1 MKNTTMRGAIGI
13 LSLLLVAVLST
24 GFATWRCEAQTSNH
38 IVINEVEQNP
48 PGDDNA
54 PGAEWVELFN
64 SLTRSV
70 NLSGWNVT
78 ATRGT
83 PRTIS
88 LTANLSIAAG
98 GYLIIN
104 RTGQWL
110 ENEYEVV
117 VLTNPLGVEI
127 DRTRNMTDTSD
138 DARAWARVPNGRD
151 FDQDSDW
158 NLQQST
164 KGFSNNRISPSTVE
178 SWDFKPHLW
187 ILNKAY
193 RLLPREIQDVW
204 QYYPIELAD
213 GVAYPIKHS
222 WNSTLHFY
230 HPHTNWGGALNETLR
245 WYRYFVDNQTA
256 GNMREAVF
264 SAGVMAHYIIDIANP
279 LNTNQS
285 SAEESIHTG
294 YKSYVERDLPYFQI
308 TISGPDNV
316 KNVTAYMIALAYT
329 SQTYYSSLI
338 ESFAP
343 IANEPHRWSG
353 ETYRITSICLN
364 AAVRAVVSL
373 WLTAIEK
380 GYLAAPE
387 FNLAKR
393 VFLIATP
400 IATMALSA
408 VKRMP
413 ATRAR
418 SNVPLQSTSI
428 QYS

>member
-1 MKNTTMRGAIGI
+1 MKNTTMKKATGI
-13 LSLLLVAVLST
+13 LSLLLVTVIST
-24 GFATWRCEAQTSNH
+24 ALGTWQCDARTANH

-88 LTANLSIAAG
+88 LTANVSIAAG

-127 DRTRNMTDTSD
+127 DRARNMTDTSD

-164 KGFSNNRISPSTVE
+164 KCFSNNRISPSTVE
-178 SWDFKPHLW
+178 SWDFNPHLW

-193 RLLPREIQDVW
+193 RLLPKEIQDVW

-256 GNMREAVF
+256 GNLPEAVF
-264 SAGVMAHYIIDIANP
+264 SAGVMAHYIIDISNP
-279 LNTNQS
+279 FNTNQS
-285 SAEESIHTG
+285 LAEESIHTG

-308 TISGPDNV
+308 AISEPDGV
-316 KNVTAYMIALAYT
+316 KNVSAYLIALAHS

-338 ESFAP
+338 ESFTP
-343 IANEPHRWSG
+343 IANEPYRWSG

-380 GYLAAPE
+380 GYLATPE

-400 IATMALSA
+400 IVLMAALA
-408 VKRMP
+408 IKRMP
-413 ATRAR
+413 T
-418 SNVPLQSTSI
+418 L
-428 QYS
+428 

>member
-1 MKNTTMRGAIGI
+1 MKDTTMRRAMGI
-13 LSLLLVAVLST
+13 LSLLLVALVST
-24 GFATWRCEAQTSNH
+24 GFGTWRCEAQTANH

-54 PGAEWVELFN
+54 PGAEWIELFN
-64 SLTRSV
+64 PLTRSV
-70 NLSGWNVT
+70 SLSGWNVT

-117 VLTNPLGVEI
+117 ILTNPLGVEI

-151 FDQDSDW
+151 LNQDSDW

-164 KGFSNNRISPSTVE
+164 KGFSNNRVSPSTVE
-178 SWDFKPHLW
+178 SWHFKPQLW
-187 ILNKAY
+187 ILNTAY
-193 RLLPREIQDVW
+193 RRLPKEIQNVW

-245 WYRYFVDNQTA
+245 WYNYFVNNQTA

-264 SAGVMAHYIIDIANP
+264 SAGVMAHYIIDISNP

-285 SAEESIHTG
+285 LAEESIHTG

-308 TISGPDNV
+308 TISEPDNV
-316 KNVTAYMIALAYT
+316 KNVSAYLIALAYS

-338 ESFAP
+338 DSFTP
-343 IANEPHRWSG
+343 IANEPYRWSG

-380 GYLAAPE
+380 GYLAMPE
-387 FNLAKR
+387 FNLAR
-393 VFLIATP
+393 RGSL
-400 IATMALSA
+400 MAAKIVMVA
-408 VKRMP
+408 VLAIKRMP
-413 ATRAR
+413 A
-418 SNVPLQSTSI
+418 S
-428 QYS
+428 

>member
-1 MKNTTMRGAIGI
+1 MKNTTMRKAIGI
-13 LSLLLVAVLST
+13 LSLLLVTVILS
-24 GFATWRCEAQTSNH
+24 ALETWQCEAQTTDH
-38 IVINEVEQNP
+38 IVINEVAQNP
-48 PGDDNA
+48 VGDDNG

-64 SLTRSV
+64 PLTGSV
-70 NLSGWNVT
+70 NLSGWNLT
-78 ATRGT
+78 ASRGT

-88 LTANLSIAAG
+88 LTANVSIAAD

-127 DRTRNMTDTSD
+127 DRARNMTDTSD

-158 NLQQST
+158 SLQQST

-187 ILNKAY
+187 ILNTAY

-230 HPHTNWGGALNETLR
+230 HSHTNWGGALNETLR

-256 GNMREAVF
+256 GNLPEAVF
-264 SAGVMAHYIIDIANP
+264 SAGVMAHYIIDISNP
-279 LNTNQS
+279 FNTNQS
-285 SAEESIHTG
+285 LAEESIHTG

-308 TISGPDNV
+308 EISELDGV
-316 KNVTAYMIALAYT
+316 KNVSAYLIALAHS

-338 ESFAP
+338 ESFTP
-343 IANEPHRWSG
+343 IANEPYRWSG
-353 ETYRITSICLN
+353 ETHRITSICLN

-380 GYLAAPE
+380 GYLATPE

-400 IATMALSA
+400 IVLMAALA
-408 VKRMP
+408 IKRMP
-413 ATRAR
+413 T
-418 SNVPLQSTSI
+418 L
-428 QYS
+428 

>member
-1 MKNTTMRGAIGI
+1 MKNTTMRRATGI
-13 LSLLLVAVLST
+13 LSLLLVALVST
-24 GFATWRCEAQTSNH
+24 GFGTWRCEAQTSNH

-64 SLTRSV
+64 PLTRSV

-83 PRTIS
+83 ARTIS

-117 VLTNPLGVEI
+117 VLTNPLDVEI

-158 NLQQST
+158 NLQRST

-213 GVAYPIKHS
+213 GLAYPIKHS

-230 HPHTNWGGALNETLR
+230 HPHTDWGGALNETLR
-245 WYRYFVDNQTA
+245 WYRYFVNNQTA

-264 SAGVMAHYIIDIANP
+264 SAGVMAHYIIDISNP

-285 SAEESIHTG
+285 LAEESIHTG
-294 YKSYVERDLPYFQI
+294 YKAYVERDLPYFQI
-308 TISGPDNV
+308 TISEPDNV
-316 KNVTAYMIALAYT
+316 RNVSAYLIALAYS

-338 ESFAP
+338 ESFTP
-343 IANEPHRWSG
+343 IANEPYSWSG
-353 ETYRITSICLN
+353 EAYRITSICLN
-364 AAVRAVVSL
+364 VAVRAVVSL
-373 WLTAIEK
+373 WLTAIGK
-380 GYLAAPE
+380 GYSAMTE
-387 FNLAKR
+387 FNLAKND
-393 VFLIATP
+393 FLIATM
-400 IATMALSA
+400 IVMMAVLA
-408 VKRMP
+408 IKTMP
-413 ATRAR
+413 A
-418 SNVPLQSTSI
+418 S
-428 QYS
+428 

>member
-13 LSLLLVAVLST
+13 LSLLLFAVLST
-24 GFATWRCEAQTSNH
+24 GFATRRCEAQTSNH

-48 PGDDNA
+48 AGDDNA
-54 PGAEWVELFN
+54 PGAEWIELFN
-64 SLTRSV
+64 PLTGSV

-78 ATRGT
+78 ATHGT
-83 PRTIS
+83 PRTTS
-88 LTANLSIAAG
+88 LTANQSIAAG

-110 ENEYEVV
+110 DNEYEVL

-164 KGFSNNRISPSTVE
+164 KGFSNNRIRPSVVE
-178 SWDFKPHLW
+178 SWHFKAQLW
-187 ILNKAY
+187 ILNTAY
-193 RLLPREIQDVW
+193 RRLPKEIQEVW
-204 QYYPIELAD
+204 QYYPIELAE
-213 GVAYPIKHS
+213 GVAYPLKHS

-230 HPHTNWGGALNETLR
+230 HPHTDWGGALNETLR
-245 WYRYFVDNQTA
+245 WYRYFVANHTA

-285 SAEESIHTG
+285 SAEESIYTG
-294 YKSYVERDLPYFQI
+294 YKSYIERDLPYFQI
-308 TISGPDNV
+308 TISETDNV
-316 KNVTAYMIALAYT
+316 KNVTAYLIALAYT

-338 ESFAP
+338 ESFTP

-353 ETYRITSICLN
+353 ETYRITSICLK
-364 AAVRAVVSL
+364 AAARAVVSL

-380 GYLAAPE
+380 GYSAAPE

-393 VFLIATP
+393 GFLIATP
-400 IATMALSA
+400 IATMAISA
-408 VKRMP
+408 IKRMP

-428 QYS
+428 QYL

>member
-1 MKNTTMRGAIGI
+1 VKNTTMRKATGI
-13 LSLLLVAVLST
+13 LSLLLVALVST
-24 GFATWRCEAQTSNH
+24 GFGTWRCEAQTSNH

-48 PGDDNA
+48 PGDDSA
-54 PGAEWVELFN
+54 PRAEWVELFN

-110 ENEYEVV
+110 ENEHEVV
-117 VLTNPLGVEI
+117 VLTNPLGVQI
-127 DRTRNMTDTSD
+127 DRTRNMTDTGD
-138 DARAWARVPNGRD
+138 DGRAWARVPNGRD

-178 SWDFKPHLW
+178 SWHFKAQLW
-187 ILNKAY
+187 ILNTAY
-193 RLLPREIQDVW
+193 RRLPKAIQDVW

-213 GVAYPIKHS
+213 GVAYPLKHS

-230 HPHTNWGGALNETLR
+230 HPHTDWGEALNETLR

-264 SAGVMAHYIIDIANP
+264 SAGVMAHYIIDMSNP
-279 LNTNQS
+279 LNANQS
-285 SAEESIHTG
+285 LAEESIHTG

-308 TISGPDNV
+308 TISEPDDVN
-316 KNVTAYMIALAYT
+316 NVTAYLIALAYA
-329 SQTYYSSLI
+329 SQTHYSSLI
-338 ESFAP
+338 ENFTP
-343 IANEPHRWSG
+343 IANEPYRWSG
-353 ETYRITSICLN
+353 ETYRMTSMCMN

-400 IATMALSA
+400 IATMALSTI
-408 VKRMP
+408 KRMP
-413 ATRAR
+413 ATR

>member
-1 MKNTTMRGAIGI
+1 MKNTTMRKAIGI
-13 LSLLLVAVLST
+13 LSLLLVTVISSALE
-24 GFATWRCEAQTSNH
+24 TWQCEAQTTDH

-48 PGDDNA
+48 VGDDNG

-64 SLTRSV
+64 PLTGSV
-70 NLSGWNVT
+70 NLSGWNLT
-78 ATRGT
+78 ATHGT

-88 LTANLSIAAG
+88 LTANVSIAAD

-127 DRTRNMTDTSD
+127 DRARNMTDTSD

-158 NLQQST
+158 SLQQST
-164 KGFSNNRISPSTVE
+164 KCFSNNRISPSTVE

-187 ILNKAY
+187 ILNTAY

-230 HPHTNWGGALNETLR
+230 HPHTDWGGALNETLR

-256 GNMREAVF
+256 GNLPEAVF
-264 SAGVMAHYIIDIANP
+264 SAGVMAHYIIDISNP
-279 LNTNQS
+279 LNANQS
-285 SAEESIHTG
+285 LAEESIHTG

-308 TISGPDNV
+308 AISEPDGV
-316 KNVTAYMIALAYT
+316 KNVSAYLIALAHS

-338 ESFAP
+338 ESFTP
-343 IANEPHRWSG
+343 IANEPYRWSG

-380 GYLAAPE
+380 GYLATPE

-400 IATMALSA
+400 IVLMAALA
-408 VKRMP
+408 IKRMP
-413 ATRAR
+413 T
-418 SNVPLQSTSI
+418 L
-428 QYS
+428 

>member
-1 MKNTTMRGAIGI
+1 MKNTKMRRAIVI
-13 LSLLLVAVLST
+13 LSLLLVALVST
-24 GFATWRCEAQTSNH
+24 GFGTWRCEAQTANH

-64 SLTRSV
+64 PLTRSV

-104 RTGQWL
+104 HTAQWL

-117 VLTNPLGVEI
+117 ILTNPLGVEI

-164 KGFSNNRISPSTVE
+164 KGFSNNRIRPSTVE

-187 ILNKAY
+187 ILNTAY
-193 RLLPREIQDVW
+193 RHLPKEIQDVW

-213 GVAYPIKHS
+213 GVTYPIKHS

-245 WYRYFVDNQTA
+245 WYRYFVNNQTA
-256 GNMREAVF
+256 GNMRGAVF
-264 SAGVMAHYIIDIANP
+264 SAGVMAHYIIDISNP

-285 SAEESIHTG
+285 LAEESIHTG
-294 YKSYVERDLPYFQI
+294 YRSYVERDLPYFQI
-308 TISGPDNV
+308 TPSEPDNV
-316 KNVTAYMIALAYT
+316 KNISAYLIALAYS
-329 SQTYYSSLI
+329 SQTCYSSLI
-338 ESFAP
+338 GSFTP
-343 IANEPHRWSG
+343 IANEPYRWSG
-353 ETYRITSICLN
+353 EAYRITSICLN

-380 GYLAAPE
+380 GYLVMPE
-387 FNLAKR
+387 FNFVKEG
-393 VFLIATP
+393 FLIATLAV
-400 IATMALSA
+400 IMAILA
-408 VKRMP
+408 IKRMP
-413 ATRAR
+413 TLYVRFSVR
-418 SNVPLQSTSI
+418 L
-428 QYS
+428 

>member
-1 MKNTTMRGAIGI
+1 MKNTTMRKAIGI
-13 LSLLLVAVLST
+13 LSLLLVTVIST
-24 GFATWRCEAQTSNH
+24 GFGTWQCEAQTANY

-64 SLTRSV
+64 PLTRSV

-264 SAGVMAHYIIDIANP
+264 SAGVMAHYIIDISNP

-308 TISGPDNV
+308 TISEPDNV
-316 KNVTAYMIALAYT
+316 KNVSAYLIGLAYT

-338 ESFAP
+338 ESFTP
-343 IANEPHRWSG
+343 IANEPYRWSG

-380 GYLAAPE
+380 GYSAMTE
-387 FNLAKR
+387 FNLAKND
-393 VFLIATP
+393 FLIATM
-400 IATMALSA
+400 IVMMAVLA
-408 VKRMP
+408 IKTMP
-413 ATRAR
+413 A
-418 SNVPLQSTSI
+418 S
-428 QYS
+428 